1 MVLVDTHAHLDF
13 KEFDNDL
20 DFIVLKFPG
29 IIIQNSVNLESM
41 KKGLE
46 ISKKYK
52 NVKSALGVYPLH
64 CLEIYEKK
72 LDEQLIFIKENKD
85 KIVALGE
92 IGLDFKESLE
102 KEKQINNLKKFIS
115 LAEEIK
121 KPLIIHSRK
130 AEAEVLETLKDAK
143 VKVVLHYFNANSTLV
158 KKALEYG
165 FYFSVPTNI
174 STNKNLKK
182 LVKLAPLDRLFTETD
197 SPFLSNIKGERNEP
211 INVRHTISII
221 SKIKEISEK
230 EVEEQIYKN
239 YLNIFS

>member
-1 MVLVDTHAHLDF
+1 MLIDIHTHLDF
-13 KEFDNDL
+13 DRFSSDL
-20 DFIVLKFPG
+20 DSVINKFNG

-52 NVKSALGVYPLH
+52 NIKVALGVYPLH
-64 CLEIYEKK
+64 CLEISEKE

-85 KIVALGE
+85 KIVAIGE

-102 KEKQINNLKKFIS
+102 KERQINNIKKFIS

-130 AEAEVLETLKDAK
+130 AEAEVLETLKDVK
-143 VKVVLHYFNANSTLV
+143 VKVVLHYFNTNSTLV

-221 SKIKEISEK
+221 SKIKEINEK